1 MLIAVYCLFP
11 SYPLTLKSTRD
22 MIEKVNISQVMN
34 RFKIADKVS
43 YVYAE
48 LADGSQVKINRAD
61 LKSQIAKTISF
72 ELQLNK
78 GEFYDISFSYIL
90 IHITEVTIS
99 GNRGLF
105 SLGYGSLEKWAGSN
119 MWTTSD
125 IDGHFCFFSLGEG
138 AFRVKNNYA
147 DGCRFR
153 MFLL

>member
-1 MLIAVYCLFP
+1 MLFYGHIFCPLNVRVMAEKQDIA
-11 SYPLTLKSTRD
+11 
-22 MIEKVNISQVMN
+22 MN
-34 RFKIADKVS
+34 QFKIADKVS

-78 GEFYDISFSYIL
+78 GEFYDISFFYIL
-90 IHITEVTIS
+90 IHITEVSIS

-153 MFLL
+153 IFLL